1 MKTKTVVAS
10 FLCQW
15 LAFGGIILAQQPTF
29 EAVGTIPG
37 PATTVYADDT
47 HVFVSDGPTL
57 KIYDLSDPS
66 SPKFTG
72 SYTFPQNIYGIKV
85 QDTTAY
91 AAVDF
96 LGLGVLDVS
105 DPSNPTLLSMF
116 ETGGQALSVD
126 VSGNTAVVA
135 NRLSGLEIVDISQ
148 PTVPVSRGAYYTEG
162 YATDVVAIGSMA
174 YVVDRPGGLS
184 IVDLSK
190 TGEPS
195 AESTHS
201 MTERPA
207 TITASKLTASAP
219 GANLVGVM
227 STDALL
233 ELFDVSD
240 PTSPMPLITYRHS
253 ERPPLGQNIAS
264 PRTIL
269 NGSLAFI
276 TDANPPFLIQA
287 VDFSDVKSPEFVASY
302 DLNGSPSYI
311 SISDSFVFLVV
322 KNLNPEE
329 DSPGILILRF
339 KP

>member
-1 MKTKTVVAS
+1 M
-10 FLCQW
+10 
-15 LAFGGIILAQQPTF
+15 
-29 EAVGTIPG
+29 
-37 PATTVYADDT
+37 
-47 HVFVSDGPTL
+47 
-57 KIYDLSDPS
+57 
-66 SPKFTG
+66 
-72 SYTFPQNIYGIKV
+72 
-85 QDTTAY
+85 
-91 AAVDF
+91 
-96 LGLGVLDVS
+96 
-105 DPSNPTLLSMF
+105 
-116 ETGGQALSVD
+116 
-126 VSGNTAVVA
+126 A

-148 PTVPVSRGAYYTEG
+148 PAAPVSKGAYYTEG
-162 YATDVVAIGSMA
+162 YATDVVAIGTVA

-195 AESTHS
+195 AEGTHG

-207 TITASKLTASAP
+207 TITASKLNAGAP

-240 PTSPMPLITYRHS
+240 PTSPIALSTYRHP

-269 NGSLAFI
+269 DGSLAFI

-287 VDFSDVKSPEFVASY
+287 VDFSDVNNPDFVASY
-302 DLNGSPSYI
+302 DLSGSPSYI

-322 KNLNPEE
+322 KNLKPEE
-329 DSPGILILRF
+329 NGPGILILRF